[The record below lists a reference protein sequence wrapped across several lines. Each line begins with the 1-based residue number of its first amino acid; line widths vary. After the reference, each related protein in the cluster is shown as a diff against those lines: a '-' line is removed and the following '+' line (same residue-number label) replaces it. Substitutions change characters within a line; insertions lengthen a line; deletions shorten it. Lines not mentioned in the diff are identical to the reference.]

1 MPGTSEAVEESQ
13 SLWDNC
19 RAKVHVFCLSWLQ
32 KSSGVLKLASEYDVN
47 ISFAHLSSHAC
58 VVLL

>member
-19 RAKVHVFCLSWLQ
+19 RAKVHVFWSAQ
-32 KSSGVLKLASEYDVN
+32 VGFG
-47 ISFAHLSSHAC
+47 I
-58 VVLL
+58 